1 MLTVLVKCE
10 LNYIGRDGPSSI
22 FVWHP
27 KWTLILTSVKYCF
40 TYMIRHFQCQTEF
53 LSRSCEYPL
62 FSCQQMIEGPPGT
75 EFTKNAIL
83 VKPFVMLLCEN
94 NCHFLD
100 QHILWG
106 NFRLNI
112 EAEKY
117 ETQTQANTF
126 AYLLQG
132 SSCLDHPLRWTHRL
146 YRNVSN

>member
-1 MLTVLVKCE
+1 MLTVFVKCE
-10 LNYIGRDGPSSI
+10 LNYTGQDSPSST

-27 KWTLILTSVKYCF
+27 KWTLILTSVKYCS
-40 TYMIRHFQCQTEF
+40 TYMIRHFQFQADF

-62 FSCQQMIEGPPGT
+62 FSCQQMIEGPSGT
-75 EFTKNAIL
+75 
-83 VKPFVMLLCEN
+83 VYQ
-94 NCHFLD
+94 NCHLSKTFCNALVWKQLPH

-112 EAEKY
+112 EAERY
-117 ETQTQANTF
+117 ETQANTF
-126 AYLLQG
+126 TYLLQG